1 MYQIRT
7 ETGTEVCGTSGT
19 GTNFRGTV
27 PHRCLPGQAGSGQK
41 IAGLSCPV
49 PCPSLRKRVNL
60 SMEEKLWIIRQ
71 KEENKKISHP
81 RLALDFLA
89 KFNRSITRACISKTL
104 KKSEEILALANKNP
118 ELETQ
123 KTFKLPKST
132 IGAVV
137 KTLMNKFNI
146 WIDDLLDF
154 FRTTK
159 IYSWDCALTI

>member
-7 ETGTEVCGTSGT
+7 ETVPEVCGTSGT
-19 GTNFRGTV
+19 GTNFCGTV
-27 PHRCLPGQAGSGQK
+27 PHSCPAGQVGSGQK

-71 KEENKKISHP
+71 KEENKKISQP
-81 RLALDFLA
+81 RLALDFSS
-89 KFNRSITRACISKTL
+89 KFNRPITRACISKTL
-104 KKSEEILALANKNP
+104 KKSEEILALAEKNP

-137 KTLMNKFNI
+137 KILNGQFVYTRSSVLE
-146 WIDDLLDF
+146 
-154 FRTTK
+154 T
-159 IYSWDCALTI
+159 